1 MTRMAE
7 TRKHPADPRL
17 DPVFVETE
25 RNRFGARALGFLIVL
40 NGAAALVLL
49 SILARAPVSTVDSK
63 FAAALLFFS
72 GGAVAALLSSFLA
85 YINRTV
91 IMEAPERASLRRALQ
106 ILAIAAVIGSATA
119 FLTGMNMVA
128 AAASQKSSSHPKG
141 SKQQRE
147 PAPATR
153 HRRTRHRRTRHRR
166 TRHRPTRCRRTRRCS
181 RANGWNCRRMPAR
194 LLPTLAPG
202 CVNGLRRSC
211 DLAREIAPN
220 SPQISRE
227 FAHPLPDHIPVH
239 HSVSLKWVRSGIGDI
254 GGGDREQGAE
264 NHAKEKSHPPSP

>member
-141 SKQQRE
+141 SKQQRA
-147 PAPATR
+147 PAPAN
-153 HRRTRHRRTRHRR
+153 
-166 TRHRPTRCRRTRRCS
+166 PA
-181 RANGWNCRRMPAR
+181 RANPSPANPSPANPSPANPSPSDPMPADPAMQPSER
-194 LLPTLAPG
+194 VELPKNARETLTDIG
-202 CVNGLRRSC
+202 SGLRER
-211 DLAREIAPN
+211 LRAV
-220 SPQISRE
+220 
-227 FAHPLPDHIPVH
+227 L
-239 HSVSLKWVRSGIGDI
+239 
-254 GGGDREQGAE
+254 
-264 NHAKEKSHPPSP
+264 